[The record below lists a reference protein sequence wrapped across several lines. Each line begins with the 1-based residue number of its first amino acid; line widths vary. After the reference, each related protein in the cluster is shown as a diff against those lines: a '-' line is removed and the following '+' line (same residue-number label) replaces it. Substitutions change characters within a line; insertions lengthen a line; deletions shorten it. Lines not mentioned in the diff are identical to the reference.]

1 MESILKFLTEHC
13 IDAFFA
19 AMILVSLLTGNKT
32 LLYAMGAVF
41 VLRLFKATS
50 VLQLLAGKGI
60 SWGIL
65 IITIGFLAPIALG
78 KYDLDQFRAVFTSPA
93 GWIAILCGIAVAI
106 MGGKGVI
113 VGQTDMVITVG
124 IILGTFLGVSVFK
137 GNPVGPLIGS
147 GMAWFVIELVR
158 KVIPF

>member
-1 MESILKFLTEHC
+1 MDSIFKFLSDHW
-13 IDAFFA
+13 IDTFFA
-19 AMILVSLLTGNKT
+19 VMILVSLLTSNKT

-41 VLRLFKATS
+41 VLRLLKLTS
-50 VLQLLAGKGI
+50 LLTLLSNKGI

-65 IITIGFLAPIALG
+65 VITIGFLAPIALE
-78 KYDLDQFRAVFTSPA
+78 KYSLEQFKAVFTSPA

-147 GMAWFVIELVR
+147 GMAWFVIEIVR

>member
-1 MESILKFLTEHC
+1 MFKFLTEHWV
-13 IDAFFA
+13 DAFFVF
-19 AMILVSLLTGNKT
+19 MILVSLLTGNKT
-32 LLYAMGAVF
+32 LLYAMGIVF
-41 VLRLFKATS
+41 VLRMVRAAA
-50 VLQLLAGKGI
+50 VLEILAGKGI

-65 IITIGFLAPIALG
+65 VITIGFLAPIALDR
-78 KYDLDQFRAVFTSPA
+78 YDLSQFKAVFTSPV

-124 IILGTFLGVSVFK
+124 IILGTFLGVAVFK

-147 GMAWFVIELVR
+147 GMAWFIIALVR
-158 KVIPF
+158 RIIPF

>member
-1 MESILKFLTEHC
+1 MFKFLTEHWV
-13 IDAFFA
+13 DAFLVF
-19 AMILVSLLTGNKT
+19 MILISLLTGNKT
-32 LLYAMGAVF
+32 LLYAMGIVFMLRMVRATAV
-41 VLRLFKATS
+41 LEI
-50 VLQLLAGKGI
+50 LAGKGI

-65 IITIGFLAPIALG
+65 VITIGFLAPIALER
-78 KYDLDQFRAVFTSPA
+78 YDLSQFKAVFTSPA

-124 IILGTFLGVSVFK
+124 IILGTFLGVAVFK

-147 GMAWFVIELVR
+147 GMAWFIIALAR
-158 KVIPF
+158 RIIPF

>member
-1 MESILKFLTEHC
+1 MFKFLTEHWV
-13 IDAFFA
+13 DAFFVF
-19 AMILVSLLTGNKT
+19 MILISLLTGNKT
-32 LLYAMGAVF
+32 LLYAMGIVF
-41 VLRLFKATS
+41 VLRMVRATA
-50 VLQLLAGKGI
+50 VLEILAGKGI

-65 IITIGFLAPIALG
+65 VITIGFLAPIALER
-78 KYDLDQFRAVFTSPA
+78 YDLSQFKAVFTSPA

-124 IILGTFLGVSVFK
+124 IILGTFLGVAVFK

-147 GMAWFVIELVR
+147 GMAWFIIALER
-158 KVIPF
+158 RIIPF